1 MKKGFTLSEILITIG
16 IVGVVSAI
24 VVPNISAKI
33 TRNTIGSSLARAVEL
48 TETGMANIIQ
58 TANDRTDEANIS
70 TLSALRRSDFG
81 GNNNVLLVLQN
92 NRDTL
97 LGDLTISY
105 TNLQTATPPN
115 GYDNRNGNV
124 YQFKKV
130 KSYLIY
136 VPNAVNLT
144 SFVDR
149 NGITRAV
156 EPNEVIRNVFLDANG
171 ADQPNELGKD
181 IFLFGL
187 TDSGHLVPAG
197 SQAYNNNIWNGSI
210 QMNCGGD
217 TIPTGNDANGNDMR
231 LSCAARV
238 VNDGYKI
245 NYNY

>member
-70 TLSALRRSDFG
+70 TIDSITQDDLVGNGSNAFITADLFGNVTRSFLGVDGPINGYTIPNQPNNPQTFKFKKMNAYITFINVQPNPAF
-81 GNNNVLLVLQN
+81 GNNNAI
-92 NRDTL
+92 NRDTVVF
-97 LGDLTISY
+97 
-105 TNLQTATPPN
+105 Q
-115 GYDNRNGNV
+115 
-124 YQFKKV
+124 
-130 KSYLIY
+130 IY
-136 VPNAVNLT
+136 
-144 SFVDR
+144 
-149 NGITRAV
+149 
-156 EPNEVIRNVFLDANG
+156 LDANG
-171 ADQPNELGKD
+171 ADLPNELGKD

-197 SQAYNNNIWNGSI
+197 SGDYNNNV
-210 QMNCGGD
+210 MNSNVGLFATVCNGD
-217 TIPTGNDANGNDMR
+217 TIPNNDGDR
-231 LSCAARV
+231 LACAARV
-238 VNDGYKI
+238 VNDGYRI